1 MELHIFESGEKT
13 RSKACDGEFFRFLAT
28 GLIGRVT
35 ADKANAI
42 SFTSFVKVSRCHLTL
57 TLAPTSLSSRVG
69 PQAYGKGQIIG
80 TEKHDRKHGPQ
91 MVVKSKGHL
100 PGFSGEIW
108 VGEIM

>member
-69 PQAYGKGQIIG
+69 PQAYGKGQIIA
-80 TEKHDRKHGPQ
+80 TSHDEFSPQ
-91 MVVKSKGHL
+91 NVAEEGGIPL
-100 PGFSGEIW
+100 FQENLGW
-108 VGEIM
+108 

>member
-1 MELHIFESGEKT
+1 MREHFNFDVELHIFESGEKT
-13 RSKACDGEFFRFLAT
+13 RSEACDGEFLFWFLAT

-69 PQAYGKGQIIG
+69 PQAYGKGQIIA
-80 TEKHDRKHGPQ
+80 TSHDLTPNGGLVR
-91 MVVKSKGHL
+91 
-100 PGFSGEIW
+100 EIP
-108 VGEIM
+108 